1 MTPRRLCRLLL
12 PPALAALLCAG
23 QAVSAAAQTCRLDFT
38 VRVTQGVGPIQTGAT
53 LDGQATYTALGRSFR
68 QEGGSTAHLATGEM
82 VLGDGISGPIWTLII
97 TSRGP
102 AADLVGV
109 YAHNIEGLSV
119 AGQHFTGPMAITL
132 FGRPG
137 SRPDPGLPTTQE
149 EWDRLD
155 LRRAFSLH
163 APQGR
168 DMLAGDVTSLR
179 VACR

>member
-1 MTPRRLCRLLL
+1 MMLRPGLIAALWLLV
-12 PPALAALLCAG
+12 PAPLAAQSCDIAFSVVL
-23 QAVSAAAQTCRLDFT
+23 
-38 VRVTQGVGPIQTGAT
+38 TQGAGPFQPGDT
-53 LDGQATYTALGRSFR
+53 LDGRAQFTALGRTVR

-82 VLGDGISGPIWTLII
+82 ALGDGISGPIWTLII

-137 SRPDPGLPTTQE
+137 SRPDPGLPTAQE

-168 DMLAGDVTSLR
+168 DMLAGDVTELR
-179 VACR
+179 VDCR